1 MHIHALPGI
10 QPAKSPLHRLRH
22 SLLLLLCALAL
33 ILGGNVSSAWAKDT
47 NSVHH
52 KSTYATGVGLNVSAQ
67 TNFAILICKNATYT
81 NATIIRETPAYV
93 VVSYSGGL
101 AKVAHTNLPDALQKQ
116 FNFDPEKAQ
125 ATLDAEAQH
134 AKDVQRKKVEYAN
147 YLATLRGPNQTVRVK
162 SFNSDGTVQI
172 APGGRV
178 ILGNVPA
185 VTINYFQRC
194 NQLQNE
200 INNLQNKTFSATFT
214 SANTFDDSVTS
225 KWAVQDAL
233 NDAKRARDRKVS
245 ILKED
250 LAELIQTGADFTTIT
265 AFSTGIENARTP
277 VWQCVGLHQE

>member
-1 MHIHALPGI
+1 MIVSIHALLGI

-33 ILGGNVSSAWAKDT
+33 ILGGNISSVWAKDT

-67 TNFAILICKNATYT
+67 TNFAILICKNASYT

-147 YLATLRGPNQTVRVK
+147 YLATLRGTNQTVRVK
-162 SFNSDGTVQI
+162 SFG
-172 APGGRV
+172 AF
-178 ILGNVPA
+178 L
-185 VTINYFQRC
+185 
-194 NQLQNE
+194 NQ
-200 INNLQNKTFSATFT
+200 
-214 SANTFDDSVTS
+214 
-225 KWAVQDAL
+225 
-233 NDAKRARDRKVS
+233 
-245 ILKED
+245 
-250 LAELIQTGADFTTIT
+250 
-265 AFSTGIENARTP
+265 
-277 VWQCVGLHQE
+277 